1 MVVSASDNAQLLS
14 RWNTALSNEY
24 KKDQVEHFD
33 QLVLSLEKNQ
43 PDVALIHITLPGLN
57 SFEGLETICNKFPD
71 LKLFVLSDKPDEL
84 EGIRLLK
91 LGALGYA
98 NSFISVNYL
107 KEAIKVI
114 KMGEVW
120 IGKRLMQWL
129 VTQCT
134 DMANVPEITDIGNYI
149 NLDTLTSAERKVSD
163 LLCKANNNKTIA
175 KNLGITER
183 TVKAH
188 LSSIFKKTGVSDRLH
203 LALLLNSNQQ

>member
-1 MVVSASDNAQLLS
+1 MIVSASDNPQLLS
-14 RWNTALSNEY
+14 RWNTALSDEY
-24 KKDQVEHFD
+24 KKDHVSNFE
-33 QLVLSLEKNQ
+33 QLISSLEKNQ
-43 PDVALIHITLPGLN
+43 ADLLLVHINLPDLDGLN
-57 SFEGLETICNKFPD
+57 GL
-71 LKLFVLSDKPDEL
+71 LKINNQFSELKIFVLSDKPNEL
-84 EGIRLLK
+84 EGIKVLK

-98 NSFISVNYL
+98 NSFISINYL

-134 DMANVPEITDIGNYI
+134 DMTDVNEIEGIGHYI
-149 NLDTLTSAERKVSD
+149 NLDALTMTERKVADS
-163 LLCKANNNKTIA
+163 LAQANNNKTIA

-188 LSSIFKKTGVSDRLH
+188 LSSIFRKTGVGDRLH
-203 LALLLNSNQQ
+203 LVLLLNSNQP

>member
-1 MVVSASDNAQLLS
+1 MIVSASDNPQLIS
-14 RWNTALSNEY
+14 RWNTALSDEY
-24 KKDQVEHFD
+24 KKDHVSNFE
-33 QLVLSLEKNQ
+33 QLISSLEKNQ
-43 PDVALIHITLPGLN
+43 ADLLLVHINLPDLDGLN
-57 SFEGLETICNKFPD
+57 GL
-71 LKLFVLSDKPDEL
+71 LKINNQFSELKIFVLSDKPNEL
-84 EGIRLLK
+84 EGIKVLK

-98 NSFISVNYL
+98 NSFISINYL

-134 DMANVPEITDIGNYI
+134 DMTDVNEIEGIGHYI
-149 NLDTLTSAERKVSD
+149 NLDTLTMTERKVADS
-163 LLCKANNNKTIA
+163 LAQANNNKTIA

-188 LSSIFKKTGVSDRLH
+188 LSSIFRKTGVGDRLH
-203 LALLLNSNQQ
+203 LVLLLNSNQP

>member
-1 MVVSASDNAQLLS
+1 MIVSASNNPQLLS
-14 RWNTALSNEY
+14 RWNTALSAEY
-24 KKDQVEHFD
+24 KKEQVENFD
-33 QLVLSLEKNQ
+33 QLVSFIENNQ
-43 PDVALIHITLPGLN
+43 PDMILVHMSLPGL
-57 SFEGLETICNKFPD
+57 EGLTGLEKINNYSSDIKIFALT
-71 LKLFVLSDKPDEL
+71 DKPSEL
-84 EGIRLLK
+84 EGIKLLK

-107 KEAIKVI
+107 REAIKVI

-134 DMANVPEITDIGNYI
+134 DMTDVQEDTDIGNYI

-163 LLCKANNNKTIA
+163 LLAKANNNKTIA

-188 LSSIFKKTGVSDRLH
+188 LSSIFRKTGVSDRLH
-203 LALLLNSNQQ
+203 LVLLLNSNQN